1 MPEDERPGAADDPQ
15 ALEERVTET
24 ARALMEFPG
33 AAATLLSADGEDAER
48 RAAVFGLLL
57 EQARMDAENGGHL
70 GDSFLAEAREAVLEL
85 NRAGGIDLEKGTEL
99 LRAYVE
105 AGLEAPGELM
115 LFLLENAAVRIRE
128 EGLPENF
135 DAEMEELRRR
145 TEGDDYRLY
154 IALREIMDA
163 VPVRLQP
170 LVMQEM
176 MGEDERWSGRALLYW
191 LLEESGEA
199 RMMAAES
206 LAERARQGTLDA
218 AATSALRLIRTWLPA
233 DDVAPVVDEAL
244 REARRRGVAG
254 APGRPAL
261 RVARLVGSLPDGSG
275 GQCFVAGLEGAD
287 GPAAMIVLLKTGFG
301 VRDAFPVR
309 GEEAAGVPSL
319 QLGEA
324 GTFELEPGALE
335 PALAAALAD
344 GLAAGVPPPP
354 GLLDVFEACGLE
366 ALRPRPTTARDWLG
380 RLDPA
385 RAVTGPAADGREEL
399 LEGTCDRL
407 REHGFEGYWY
417 ESPEFVEE
425 ALEGIGDFPQAEPA
439 LWTALEERR
448 GHWALVL
455 ARSAHVLK
463 LAAGDLDWRP
473 FAATAAA
480 LIEGEPLRDIPVMH
494 VVLTNSI
501 AVWQD
506 EDPALDKDGLPLYA

>member
-1 MPEDERPGAADDPQ
+1 
-15 ALEERVTET
+15 
-24 ARALMEFPG
+24 
-33 AAATLLSADGEDAER
+33 
-48 RAAVFGLLL
+48 
-57 EQARMDAENGGHL
+57 
-70 GDSFLAEAREAVLEL
+70 
-85 NRAGGIDLEKGTEL
+85 
-99 LRAYVE
+99 
-105 AGLEAPGELM
+105 M
-115 LFLLENAAVRIRE
+115 LFLLEGAAVRIRE
-128 EGLPENF
+128 EGLPENL
-135 DAEMEELRRR
+135 DAEIEELRRR
-145 TEGDDYRLY
+145 TGGDDYGLY

-191 LLEESGEA
+191 LLEESAEA
-199 RMMAAES
+199 RMIAAES
-206 LAERARQGTLDA
+206 LAERVRQGTLDA
-218 AATSALRLIRTWLPA
+218 AAVSALRLVRTWLPA

-244 REARRRGVAG
+244 REARRGG
-254 APGRPAL
+254 ALPAL
-261 RVARLVGSLPDGSG
+261 RGAPRCGWRGWRDPCPTVRG

-287 GPAAMIVLLKTGFG
+287 GPAAMTVFLKTGFG

-309 GEEAAGVPSL
+309 GEEAADVPSL

-366 ALRPRPTTARDWLG
+366 ALRPRPMTAAGL
-380 RLDPA
+380 A
-385 RAVTGPAADGREEL
+385 RAGSIPPAQSRAWQRTGRQEL

-425 ALEGIGDFPQAEPA
+425 ALEGVDDHPQAEPA
-439 LWTALEERR
+439 LWAALEERR

-463 LAAGDLDWRP
+463 LAAGDRDWRS

-480 LIEGEPLRDIPVMH
+480 LIEGKALRDIPVMH
-494 VVLTNSI
+494 AVLNNSI
-501 AVWQD
+501 LVRQD
-506 EDPALDKDGLPLYA
+506 EGPALDEDGLPLDA